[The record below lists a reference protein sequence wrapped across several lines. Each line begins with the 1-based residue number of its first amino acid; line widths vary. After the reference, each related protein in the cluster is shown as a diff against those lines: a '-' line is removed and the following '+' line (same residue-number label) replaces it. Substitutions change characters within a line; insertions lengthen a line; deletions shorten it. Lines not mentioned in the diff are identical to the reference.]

1 MTECMMTGPVHGA
14 WHERIIKERNRAGMR
29 DDLASAAVHLTW
41 TGGSVS
47 TAKDHKRAMASAG
60 WTWFPSGMKLPLPA
74 YRRSSRSASC
84 PALKEAEL
92 PEKSAERCG
101 SIPIPGMVAGELP
114 KPPTAPAPSMRLP
127 TMEGLETACEMRRS
141 SWLTSGAGFCF
152 QGQDTASRRRR
163 PVTLGDLKG
172 DLKAGG
178 DFGSASTSASSGS
191 LRNPGLFKESEFG
204 MTLRWRPS
212 SSLLRRKG
220 SSSGRRGSPTPAK
233 CGQDRGHT
241 LGLEV
246 RSFSPVEH
254 GLLND

>member
-1 MTECMMTGPVHGA
+1 
-14 WHERIIKERNRAGMR
+14 MR

-74 YRRSSRSASC
+74 YRRSNRSASC
-84 PALKEAEL
+84 PALKAEL
-92 PEKSAERCG
+92 AEKSAERCG
-101 SIPIPGMVAGELP
+101 SIPIPGAVAREFP

-127 TMEGLETACEMRRS
+127 SMEGLETACEVRRAS
-141 SWLTSGAGFCF
+141 GLTSGGGFCF
-152 QGQDTASRRRR
+152 QGQDSTSCRRR
-163 PVTLGDLKG
+163 PVTLGELKADLKS
-172 DLKAGG
+172 GG
-178 DFGSASTSASSGS
+178 EYGSASTSASSGS
-191 LRNPGLFKESEFG
+191 VRHPGLFKESEFG

-220 SSSGRRGSPTPAK
+220 SRGSPKPAN
-233 CGQDRGHT
+233 DRGHT

-246 RSFSPVEH
+246 RSFPLAEH
-254 GLLND
+254 GVLNE